1 MVIISDCLINKTD
14 EGSIKV
20 ASSLAKRLQKAG
32 KAFLISDVESDFADK
47 CISAN
52 KLFSNREVYDAISEG
67 DGPVL
72 YIPFSSNSKG
82 GILRTFFLARK
93 SKRAVYS
100 LFALRHPMPF
110 FLRLVLKLSGA
121 RIVVLSKESYDY
133 YNDLFKGN
141 VLYLKT
147 GIDTT
152 RFVPASSQERSEIRK
167 KYGYDDNDRIVLHV
181 GHLKKGRN
189 VDKLLEISEEY
200 KVLILVS
207 SVTVKDEE
215 LEKEFR
221 KRANVQIIDTF
232 VPDVQEV
239 YQMADAYIFPVEEE
253 SNCIDVPLS
262 VLEAASCNLPVICT
276 RYGELKEFE
285 GKEGFCYIQGVN
297 GEKLNSALQKVIGLK
312 CNNREAVLDYDW
324 NNAVEILGK
333 LT

>member
-47 CISAN
+47 CITAN
-52 KLFSNREVYDAISEG
+52 KLFSNSEVYDAIQEG
-67 DGPVL
+67 EGPVL
-72 YIPFSSNSKG
+72 YIPFCSNSKG

-93 SKRAVYS
+93 SKRTVYS

-110 FLRLVLKLSGA
+110 FLKAVLKLSA
-121 RIVVLSKESYDY
+121 AKIVVLSRESYDY
-133 YNDLFKGN
+133 YNGLFPGN

-147 GIDTT
+147 GIDTE
-152 RFVPASSQERSEIRK
+152 RFVPVSPEEKSKIRQ
-167 KYGYDDNDRIVLHV
+167 KYGYDDKDRIVLHV

-189 VDKLLEISEEY
+189 VDKLLEISEQY
-200 KVLILVS
+200 KVLVLVS

-215 LEKEFR
+215 LEKEFQ
-221 KRANVQIIDTF
+221 KRANVKIIDTF
-232 VPDVQEV
+232 VPDIQEV
-239 YQMADAYIFPVEEE
+239 YQMADAYVFPVEEE

-262 VLEAASCNLPVICT
+262 VLEAASCNIPVICT
-276 RYGELKEFE
+276 RYGELREFE
-285 GKEGFCYIQGVN
+285 GKDGFCYVQGVN
-297 GEKLNSALQKVIGLK
+297 GERLNNALGKVIGQK

-324 NNAVEILGK
+324 NNAVEILGR